1 MAVVTTYVCDV
12 TGFSSNNE
20 KEFISVGLKTY
31 YKEHPVYNKRDLD
44 INRLVHLPVAKK
56 LGLVHPITDEDKEV
70 ATPTFESQLSI
81 LLKSYIDDLV
91 YESVEDDLLE
101 RN

>member
-1 MAVVTTYVCDV
+1 MAIVTTYVCDV

-20 KEFISVGLKTY
+20 KEFVTVSLSTRWN
-31 YKEHPVYNKRDLD
+31 EHPVYNKREL
-44 INRLVHLPVAKK
+44 IIKRLVHLPVAKK
-56 LGLVHPITDEDKEV
+56 LGLVNPVTDEDKEV

-81 LLKSYIDDLV
+81 LLKNYIDNMV
-91 YESVEDDLLE
+91 YDSVTEGLQN